1 MPTYVGPNGSD
12 LGLVFGFDTGD
23 TRNSYLGE
31 PTTNLI
37 PNAPVNALPT
47 YGNGWASYNT
57 NQYCGNNGCAVYWDI
72 PAIASVSNNIVTTVS
87 AHQIRS
93 FDVINPQTTGGGVN
107 SGQNYLAK
115 KISDT
120 QFSLHAYNSSQD
132 GSQGY
137 VNPQTNGF
145 KVHDSYWLDE
155 RVSINASGFPVKWWG
170 APHLPNSAIVKEI
183 IPGGFDVNKAN
194 RTNCV
199 RLHWFRSDA
208 TDGMSYGV
216 DASVTIGQPVTTS
229 FWVRAASASAVGQ
242 YIAFQHYNYGGPA
255 GASGFFLNA
264 YTGALGEWVRR
275 SFTFTPTHN
284 ALISYWFPSTANMK
298 IDVANIQIEQKNHV
312 TPFTIGSRTETNSL
326 LDLTGSTTINLIN
339 TSYDSNGQ
347 IIFDGTDDRVN
358 LGNLSNYFETGAKA
372 ITVEAVFKI
381 TPGAS
386 GADGPIFEN
395 YRFNFW
401 YVYSNDTVYGAVR
414 TGAPDTAGYQFAT
427 GHTSTVACR
436 AKGNH
441 NHVVMIYETIGASE
455 GRITFYVNG
464 QYAGKGEGLRMGPYP
479 IYDTWIGQS
488 NHGGYGTYRLNGQ
501 VNMIKMYTRA
511 LLASEVSQNYQNLR
525 GRFNLV

>member
-72 PAIASVSNNIVTTVS
+72 PAVASVSNNIVTTVS

-107 SGQNYLAK
+107 AGQNYLAK

-170 APHLPNSAIVKEI
+170 SPHLPNSALVKEI

-255 GASGFFLNA
+255 GASGFFLSA

-312 TPFTIGSRTETNSL
+312 TPFTTGSRTN
-326 LDLTGSTTINLIN
+326 TGSLVDLKGSSTVDLNNI
-339 TSYDSNGQ
+339 SYDANAQ
-347 IIFDGTDDRVN
+347 ITFDGSDDYATISSGFYPTGSCSVEMVFRHTHN
-358 LGNLSNYFETGAKA
+358 LVGAKYLLY
-372 ITVEAVFKI
+372 
-381 TPGAS
+381 GAS
-386 GADGPIFEN
+386 GLGFNIFMRGDWAGNLLYFLRRVNNSSN
-395 YRFNFW
+395 YGDSAWGYTTGIYNPTPANETMHLIFTHDAGTGQFKCYKN
-401 YVYSNDTVYGAVR
+401 GILVR
-414 TGAPDTAGYQFAT
+414 TVD
-427 GHTSTVACR
+427 
-436 AKGNH
+436 GNFKDSGGLNTTQAAH
-441 NHVVMIYETIGASE
+441 
-455 GRITFYVNG
+455 YV
-464 QYAGKGEGLRMGPYP
+464 
-479 IYDTWIGQS
+479 
-488 NHGGYGTYRLNGQ
+488 GGTPNDNFPMTLPLFKVYNKVLE
-501 VNMIKMYTRA
+501 
-511 LLASEVSQNYQNLR
+511 ASEVEVNYKGIK
-525 GRFNLV
+525 GRFNI